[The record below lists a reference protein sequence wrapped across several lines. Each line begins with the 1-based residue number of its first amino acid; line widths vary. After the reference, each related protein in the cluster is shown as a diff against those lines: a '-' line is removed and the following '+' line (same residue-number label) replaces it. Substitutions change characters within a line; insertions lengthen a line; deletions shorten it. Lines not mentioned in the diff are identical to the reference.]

1 MCPVFTYAN
10 HISMTTPS
18 PYAKDLGNLLY
29 HSAIVGGLSVGYSMV
44 GKRLLKMKP
53 AELGRL
59 DIEDSAKL
67 IRTVALALWTKH
79 MLVKWDHPCKHH
91 QKHIA
96 AKIVILKHCHVSGMD
111 MMAAIGMMVGG
122 AVVNALAFT
131 GVLSAW

>member
-1 MCPVFTYAN
+1 MM
-10 HISMTTPS
+10 SPS

-79 MLVKWDHPCKHH
+79 MLVKQDHP
-91 QKHIA
+91 
-96 AKIVILKHCHVSGMD
+96 
-111 MMAAIGMMVGG
+111 
-122 AVVNALAFT
+122 
-131 GVLSAW
+131 

>member
-1 MCPVFTYAN
+1 
-10 HISMTTPS
+10 
-18 PYAKDLGNLLY
+18 
-29 HSAIVGGLSVGYSMV
+29 
-44 GKRLLKMKP
+44 MKP
-53 AELGRL
+53 ADLGRL

-122 AVVNALAFT
+122 AIVNALAFT
-131 GVLSAW
+131 GGSYLFSLLGDKSAKAEKERKRHDLAVEEL